1 VSVAAGYDGSE
12 SSRLGG
18 LVYDPLPIGG
28 VAVALLLGTTALL
41 NLQPDGPLLGAA
53 FCGAAL
59 IYLADRAVGGAP
71 EDRYNQPGR
80 VAWVRRHRRWLMVE
94 GIGLTTG
101 LAALVPL
108 LKIETILAAAG
119 LGVVG
124 LLHILSGPVLGR
136 GGSSF
141 VESLV
146 VAVVWASGAV
156 LLPILEAGA
165 VVATRAVVALT
176 AYRTSLILPNILL
189 ADWADREGDAAV
201 GTGSWALGWSRRA
214 IQVGGTGLLS
224 LAVGGALVTL
234 AMGGGSF
241 LLAVDAVGGVLMAVG
256 IWTLRPERSAVHR
269 AVLDGLVAWPV
280 VPWLVSVVS
289 TGGAAA

>member
-1 VSVAAGYDGSE
+1 VNASDGSAGAK
-12 SSRLGG
+12 SFWQGG
-18 LVYDPLPIGG
+18 LVYDPLPVGG
-28 VAVALLLGTTALL
+28 VAVALILGTTALL
-41 NLQPDGPLLGAA
+41 NLQLDAPLLGAA
-53 FCGAAL
+53 FCGTAL
-59 IYLADRAVGGAP
+59 VYLADRAFGGAP

-156 LLPILEAGA
+156 LLPVLEAGA
-165 VVATRAVVALT
+165 AVATRAVVALT

-189 ADWADREGDAAV
+189 VDWADREGDAAA
-201 GTGSWALGWSRRA
+201 GRGSWAMGRSRRA
-214 IQVGGTGLLS
+214 IQIGGTGVLS
-224 LAVGGALVTL
+224 LAIGGAMTVVGWG
-234 AMGGGSF
+234 AGPI
-241 LLAVDAVGGVLMAVG
+241 LLLVDALGGVLMAGG
-256 IWTLRPERSAVHR
+256 IWMLRPERSAAHR
-269 AVLDGLVAWPV
+269 LALDLAVAWPV
-280 VPWLVSVVS
+280 VPWLLTVVS
-289 TGGAAA
+289 GG